1 MYHSPFDQLKKHTIN
16 FSKEIK
22 QQQEIEAEGG
32 TVTDVL
38 ESQTE
43 SESGAIGEDYQDVTQ
58 EKQKEIQFEEW
69 LRERLL
75 EDYGNVRFTDTA
87 GKAYFKW
94 WNKDYVTGR
103 MFLENNLPLPGVDLS
118 PYYAEAEAAGIPIF
132 AEPATEA
139 EGQEQQ
145 SAALAG
151 LGAFTDSS
159 GFTVTDVTAKW
170 GETNM
175 ARSRYTG
182 DIGMSMVPYKAN
194 VTNEQLGY
202 LAMSNLDGI
211 ENPTNVAGIG
221 SLREDTG
228 TAIKYA
234 GAGAGVG
241 AAILGTVGGIGIL
254 IPGIA
259 LAVSITGAA
268 KSARRL
274 SNLEAKSKRK

>member
-1 MYHSPFDQLKKHTIN
+1 MYQSPFGQLKKHTIN

-22 QQQEIEAEGG
+22 QQQDIEAEGG

-69 LRERLL
+69 LKERLL
-75 EDYGNVRFTDTA
+75 KDYGNVKFTDTA

-211 ENPTNVAGIG
+211 ENPTNIGGIT
-221 SLREDTG
+221 DDVG

-234 GAGAGVG
+234 GGGAGAGFAIAGIGVAG
-241 AAILGTVGGIGIL
+241 SAILVGTVAAVNM
-254 IPGIA
+254 IA
-259 LAVSITGAA
+259 AR
-268 KSARRL
+268 KSAEKLAERL
-274 SNLEAKSKRK
+274 